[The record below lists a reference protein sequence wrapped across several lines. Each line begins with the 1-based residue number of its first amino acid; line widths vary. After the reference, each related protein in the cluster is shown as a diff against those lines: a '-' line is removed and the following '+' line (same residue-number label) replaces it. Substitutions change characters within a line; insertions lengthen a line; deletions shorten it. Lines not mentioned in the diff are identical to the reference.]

1 MAKDKNPGMSI
12 SDSDIASVR
21 RAFGSQGGQGGRAI
35 SNADMAR
42 LQRFLNP
49 KTGNRGTLQNLKRRN
64 RRMLSQETG
73 STISDA
79 DVARIMQSIGMED
92 GGEAK
97 PAAPIMPEKAK
108 KIRKYR
114 STRNDKTSLPK
125 QVRDFIAEQDGKE
138 VKTYQNGGAVM
149 AGRGGKF
156 KGVS

>member
-1 MAKDKNPGMSI
+1 MAKDKKYG
-12 SDSDIASVR
+12 
-21 RAFGSQGGQGGRAI
+21 FGQGSGSDLVDANI
-35 SNADMAR
+35 AADPIR
-42 LQRFLNP
+42 
-49 KTGNRGTLQNLKRRN
+49 NLPSALKVE
-64 RRMLSQETG
+64 LKKLLKKG
-73 STISDA
+73 A
-79 DVARIMQSIGMED
+79 KKMED
-92 GGEAK
+92 GG

-114 STRNDKTSLPK
+114 NTRNDKTSLPK